1 MSVRCPTANL
11 PSSVTVDLTDMNS
24 NVIAAGTASISSSQ
38 TIASLFVPGAITAGL
53 LPGSYTLKATNSGF
67 TCVPQP
73 LIIGAGLQKPPF
85 RFMLYGD
92 YGMNYVNGTL
102 SQERD
107 LVANQAVALKK
118 LGVNMVVD
126 RLGVAHPGRLSGL
139 GESNGWGRDD
149 QHRPVPLER
158 G

>member
-1 MSVRCPTANL
+1 M
-11 PSSVTVDLTDMNS
+11 
-24 NVIAAGTASISSSQ
+24 
-38 TIASLFVPGAITAGL
+38 
-53 LPGSYTLKATNSGF
+53 LPGSYTLQATNSGF

-126 RLGVAHPGRLSGL
+126 RLGCAPGGYLQL
-139 GESNGWGRDD
+139 GESNGRGRDD
-149 QHRPVPLER
+149 QYRPVPLER